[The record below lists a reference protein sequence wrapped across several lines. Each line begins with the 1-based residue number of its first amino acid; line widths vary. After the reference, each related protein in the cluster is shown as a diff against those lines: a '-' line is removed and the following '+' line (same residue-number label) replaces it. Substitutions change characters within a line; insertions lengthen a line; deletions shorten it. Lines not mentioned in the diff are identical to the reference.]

1 MHASHRCGRRG
12 REVLVLSA
20 AGAAAHT
27 EWQPEDAAPGS
38 VVDLT
43 LFVEDEQPDAGR
55 PRSSCSSR
63 GPHGGRLPA
72 VPGWTATVVDGQVGG
87 PATGVTWEGGPNP
100 DDVMPITLS
109 PLPDQPGRLQ
119 FKVVQTYDNGTVDR
133 WIDDWP
139 EGAEE
144 PLNPGPVL
152 GLVPGAAGTIPAT
165 TAPPTTAAPTTT
177 TTAAT
182 AAPRTRRPRTA
193 RRLGDQP
200 GRLADPR
207 GHRRGRGR
215 GGLRLHAPA
224 PGGRERV
231 ELRLVALVRRRAG
244 RVEAGVSGQ
253 SAGPWPPA
261 PGRRGMA
268 TTPVARQDTDG
279 DQHMAGDQHGQHV
292 GGEAVDVVQPHEGR
306 ARARS

>member
-1 MHASHRCGRRG
+1 MRG
-12 REVLVLSA
+12 AIAAAVVAAGVLVLSA

-27 EWQPEDAAPGS
+27 EWQPADAAPGS

-43 LFVEDEQPDAGR
+43 LFVEDEQPDAGTTKVELFF
-55 PRSSCSSR
+55 PEPLTVA
-63 GPHGGRLPA
+63 GLPA

-87 PATGVTWEGGPNP
+87 PATGVTWEGGPHP
-100 DDVMPITLS
+100 DDVMLPITLG

-144 PLNPGPVL
+144 PPNPGPVL

-182 AAPRTRRPRTA
+182 AAPEDEAAAEDSDDDSGTN
-193 RRLGDQP
+193 
-200 GRLADPR
+200 
-207 GHRRGRGR
+207 
-215 GGLRLHAPA
+215 PA
-224 PGGRERV
+224 VWLIP
-231 ELRLVALVRRRAG
+231 VAIVVAAAAGAYVYMRRRRAA
-244 RVEAGVSGQ
+244 ES
-253 SAGPWPPA
+253 
-261 PGRRGMA
+261 
-268 TTPVARQDTDG
+268 
-279 DQHMAGDQHGQHV
+279 
-292 GGEAVDVVQPHEGR
+292 E
-306 ARARS
+306 

>member
-1 MHASHRCGRRG
+1 M
-12 REVLVLSA
+12 
-20 AGAAAHT
+20 
-27 EWQPEDAAPGS
+27 
-38 VVDLT
+38 
-43 LFVEDEQPDAGR
+43 
-55 PRSSCSSR
+55 
-63 GPHGGRLPA
+63 
-72 VPGWTATVVDGQVGG
+72 GG

-100 DDVMPITLS
+100 DDVMLPITLG

-182 AAPRTRRPRTA
+182 AAPEDEAAAEDSDDDSGTNPAVWLIPVAIVVAAAAGPTSTCAGAGRPRASRAPA
-193 RRLGDQP
+193 RRSRP
-200 GRLADPR
+200 P
-207 GHRRGRGR
+207 
-215 GGLRLHAPA
+215 P
-224 PGGRERV
+224 
-231 ELRLVALVRRRAG
+231 RRAG
-244 RVEAGVSGQ
+244 RGLASPARAAGR
-253 SAGPWPPA
+253 
-261 PGRRGMA
+261 GRRHPAAEVHGPPHP
-268 TTPVARQDTDG
+268 PVARQDTDG

-306 ARARS
+306 APCTVVSPMPVPISVPSVATKAMLAMRCPGSKWPRWREAPGEGPAGSGPASCGRRRGRSGASPARR